1 MGSGKTTLLNT
12 LAKLIPKNE
21 FINIIQDVPEIKLK
35 EHPYVRMLYT
45 RIKSRE
51 YDNEINQDRLI
62 FETLRMKA
70 DRIIVGEVRDSMSAY
85 QMLQA
90 LNTGHRGSFT
100 TIHAD
105 SAFDAFLRLETL
117 VMEYKANISNYVA
130 KRMISRAIDVILFL
144 DCEKDGNLNI
154 CSRRLKE
161 FLLIDSNLG
170 ERGDYKLEYL

>member
-1 MGSGKTTLLNT
+1 
-12 LAKLIPKNE
+12 
-21 FINIIQDVPEIKLK
+21 
-35 EHPYVRMLYT
+35 
-45 RIKSRE
+45 
-51 YDNEINQDRLI
+51 
-62 FETLRMKA
+62 
-70 DRIIVGEVRDSMSAY
+70 
-85 QMLQA
+85 MLQA